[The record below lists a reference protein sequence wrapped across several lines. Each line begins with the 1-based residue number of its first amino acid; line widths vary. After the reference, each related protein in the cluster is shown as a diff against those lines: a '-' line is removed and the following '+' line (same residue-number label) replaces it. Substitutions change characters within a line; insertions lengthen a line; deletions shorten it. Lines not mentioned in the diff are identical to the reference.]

1 MTTVAL
7 EKADV
12 ALPTQVTAEL
22 NGVPFPF
29 ATYSTDCKSD
39 LKLKLHVFLAV
50 FMSLECRHTGI
61 VF

>member
-12 ALPTQVTAEL
+12 ALPPQGTAEL

-39 LKLKLHVFLAV
+39 VKLKLHVFLAV
-50 FMSLECRHTGI
+50 FMPL
-61 VF
+61 